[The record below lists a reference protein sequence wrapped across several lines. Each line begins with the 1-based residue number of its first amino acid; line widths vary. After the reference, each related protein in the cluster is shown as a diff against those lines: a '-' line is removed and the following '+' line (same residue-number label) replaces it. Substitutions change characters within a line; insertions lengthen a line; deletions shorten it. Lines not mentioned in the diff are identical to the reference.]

1 MALVEDDIQNL
12 RSEVET
18 LKAEN
23 EGLQLEVAHN
33 QQHSSSLEGDY
44 QQKIAKLQQQVK
56 EQAASVERSLSTC
69 EDLTK
74 EVEETKQVIAMLEG
88 SLRDQQRIHRTESQE
103 FKTFQARFFQL
114 ESEKDSLLAQ
124 LDTIY
129 KDMTARLTE
138 IKDLKKQSTDSEA
151 KLASAA
157 DKTKQ
162 LEKALAQEK
171 DRTLHAEREAEKQE
185 TLIVSLKQRFALAGF
200 WLFLLPW

>member
-1 MALVEDDIQNL
+1 MALVEDEIQNL

-56 EQAASVERSLSTC
+56 EQAASVERSLSSC